1 MDREADAW
9 VDHLAGSLG
18 VPPLTASEKERL
30 LGASRRVAHGVER
43 AATPLSAFLVGMGV
57 AAQTSAGQDR
67 KDAFDRVLQT
77 LLGQLPA
84 EEN

>member
-1 MDREADAW
+1 MDLEADAW
-9 VDHLAGSLG
+9 VDHLAESLG

-67 KDAFDRVLQT
+67 EDAFDRVVQI

-84 EEN
+84 EDP